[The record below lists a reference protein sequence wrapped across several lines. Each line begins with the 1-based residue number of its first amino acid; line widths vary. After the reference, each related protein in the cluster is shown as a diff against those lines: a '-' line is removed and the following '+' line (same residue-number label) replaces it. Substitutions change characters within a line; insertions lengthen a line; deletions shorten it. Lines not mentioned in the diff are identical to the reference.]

1 MKSML
6 IATLLSFSFIAHAQV
21 DRDIRV
27 LLNEIR
33 KETEQ
38 PQDQRTL
45 LRVRERLR
53 STLDLLQGGSGPGPG
68 PVPNPRMNLS
78 CISRDNDGR
87 DPYVLGVKDPIT
99 LSVTKLPHSNIGP
112 EVNCREVKE
121 SAVKVRES
129 IFACVSK
136 DNDGRDP
143 WSIAHF
149 KDGKFEGNINNLGKL
164 SDCAMA
170 MQRSIQSSQAIAF
183 CASRDND
190 GRAPWVQMS
199 VVAETGETHRAG
211 SYDTLVKCLN
221 SKNKINLK

>member
-1 MKSML
+1 MRSIL
-6 IATLLSFSFIAHAQV
+6 IATLLSFSFVVHAQV
-21 DRDIRV
+21 DRDIRI
-27 LLNEIR
+27 LLNDIR

-45 LRVRERLR
+45 LRVRERLQ
-53 STLDLLQGGSGPGPG
+53 STLELLQGGGG
-68 PVPNPRMNLS
+68 PVPPNPNPRLNLS

-99 LSVTKLPHSNIGP
+99 LSVTKLPHSNIGQ
-112 EVNCREVKE
+112 EANCREVKD
-121 SAVKVRES
+121 SAVSIRES

-164 SDCAMA
+164 SDCSKSLSRAL
-170 MQRSIQSSQAIAF
+170 RSSQAVAF

-199 VVAETGETHRAG
+199 VVVESGETHRAG
-211 SYDTLVKCLN
+211 SYDTLDKCLN